1 MRSCPGLEPSPDLW
15 RAASLLHHPDGDRSL
30 VSLANFGLAVLGQA
44 LGSLATLESLGM
56 AQSFS
61 VAWECPL
68 DPNVAWQRRLHFEV
82 VKRWFSAPTAVEA
95 VAWPNLILRSNLG
108 VHPLS
113 DSCSVSNSFS
123 VNGQVTSWPLTQER
137 PMASVLIDLKAPEF
151 PADKSRPGLDV
162 TFVVDRSGSMSG
174 GPLQAAT
181 NAVADVLET
190 LPKEDRSGVV
200 LFDSS
205 VETILEAS
213 DGGEVEARKSTA
225 DLLRDVRTGGSTFL
239 SGGWTAG
246 ANQLS
251 QLSQLASGQDA
262 EGRIR
267 QVILLTDGHGNS
279 GETNPEQLH
288 AHADRAL
295 QQGVQTSCIGIG
307 DHYMPLQVQA
317 LADGG
322 AGRLHHATD
331 KHELVQA
338 LLEEVQSAGHMMLS
352 QANLMVE
359 IPEGL
364 QVECHGVTG
373 LHRRPG
379 ALEIPVGGMLA
390 GATRTIALFVS
401 RSEADDSSENIKLPE
416 VLKMRWTGNPVH
428 EDQEALDLHYELEL
442 QDQPENLSLVEQAA
456 KVWSSAMMNH
466 YASREHV
473 RFDVE
478 EFEGMLS
485 LFERF
490 VQGTNQAECLLSDLR
505 MMRERLEHGWASS
518 SRRELAALARKDFR
532 NEHDV
537 RVARMS
543 KASMLRDAD
552 DSMYYNKRARHL
564 EFQLAQVDKKILQA
578 KPSERAGLN
587 KERERL
593 VDMIEITKSKFG
605 R

>member
-1 MRSCPGLEPSPDLW
+1 M
-15 RAASLLHHPDGDRSL
+15 
-30 VSLANFGLAVLGQA
+30 
-44 LGSLATLESLGM
+44 
-56 AQSFS
+56 
-61 VAWECPL
+61 
-68 DPNVAWQRRLHFEV
+68 
-82 VKRWFSAPTAVEA
+82 
-95 VAWPNLILRSNLG
+95 
-108 VHPLS
+108 S
-113 DSCSVSNSFS
+113 DSSSASNSFS
-123 VNGQVTSWPLTQER
+123 INGQVSSWPLTQER

-151 PADKSRPGLDV
+151 PVDKSRPGLDV
-162 TFVVDRSGSMSG
+162 TFVIDRSGSMSG
-174 GPLQAAT
+174 GPLDSAT
-181 NAVADVLET
+181 NAVADVLGT
-190 LPKEDRSGVV
+190 LPQGDRAGVV

-205 VETILEAS
+205 VETMLEAK
-213 DGGEVEARKSTA
+213 DGGEAEARKSTA
-225 DLLRDVRTGGSTFL
+225 DLLRQVHTGGSTFL

-251 QLSQLASGQDA
+251 QLAVDSDA
-262 EGRIR
+262 DGRVR

-295 QQGVQTSCIGIG
+295 QQGVQTSCIGVG

-352 QANLMVE
+352 QGTLVVE
-359 IPEGL
+359 IPESL
-364 QVECHGVTG
+364 QVECHGVNG

-401 RSEADDSSENIKLPE
+401 RSDSDSAETDKLPT
-416 VLKMRWTGNPVH
+416 VLKMQWKGKPVH
-428 EDQEALDLHYELEL
+428 EDQESLDLSYELGL
-442 QDQPENLSLVEQAA
+442 QEQPVNLLLVEQAA
-456 KVWSSAMMNH
+456 TIWSSAMMNH

-473 RFDVE
+473 RFDAEAFDRILLV
-478 EFEGMLS
+478 FEK
-485 LFERF
+485 F
-490 VQGTNQAECLLSDLR
+490 VQGADQVESLLNDLR
-505 MMRERLEHGWASS
+505 MMKDRLEHGWASS
-518 SRRELAALARKDFR
+518 SRREFSALARKEFR
-532 NEHDV
+532 NEYDV

-552 DSMYYNKRARHL
+552 DSMYYNKRVRHL
-564 EFQLAQVDKKILQA
+564 EAQLAQVDQQILQA
-578 KPSERAGLN
+578 KPSERAGL
-587 KERERL
+587 KQQRDRL
-593 VDMIEITKSKFG
+593 VDMIRISKSKFG

>member
-1 MRSCPGLEPSPDLW
+1 M
-15 RAASLLHHPDGDRSL
+15 
-30 VSLANFGLAVLGQA
+30 
-44 LGSLATLESLGM
+44 
-56 AQSFS
+56 
-61 VAWECPL
+61 
-68 DPNVAWQRRLHFEV
+68 
-82 VKRWFSAPTAVEA
+82 
-95 VAWPNLILRSNLG
+95 
-108 VHPLS
+108 S
-113 DSCSVSNSFS
+113 DSSSASNSFS
-123 VNGQVTSWPLTQER
+123 INGQVSSWPLTQER

-151 PADKSRPGLDV
+151 PVDKSRPGLDV
-162 TFVVDRSGSMSG
+162 TFVIDRSGSMSG
-174 GPLQAAT
+174 GPLDAAT

-190 LPKEDRSGVV
+190 LPQGDRAGVV

-205 VETILEAS
+205 VETMLEAK
-213 DGGEVEARKSTA
+213 DGGEAEARKSTA
-225 DLLRDVRTGGSTFL
+225 DLLRQVHTGGSTFL

-251 QLSQLASGQDA
+251 QLAVDSDA
-262 EGRIR
+262 DGRVR

-295 QQGVQTSCIGIG
+295 QQGVQTSCIGVG

-352 QANLMVE
+352 QGTLVVE

-364 QVECHGVTG
+364 QVECHGVNG

-401 RSEADDSSENIKLPE
+401 RSDSSESAKLPT
-416 VLKMRWTGNPVH
+416 VLKMQWKGKPVH
-428 EDQEALDLHYELEL
+428 EDQESLDLSYELGL
-442 QDQPENLSLVEQAA
+442 QDQPVNLSLVEQAA
-456 KVWSSAMMNH
+456 KIWSSAMMNH

-473 RFDVE
+473 RFDAE
-478 EFEGMLS
+478 AFDRMLS
-485 LFERF
+485 RFENF
-490 VQGTNQAECLLSDLR
+490 VQGLDQAESLLDDLR
-505 MMRERLEHGWASS
+505 VMKERLEHGWASS
-518 SRRELAALARKDFR
+518 SRRELAALTRKDIR
-532 NEHDV
+532 NEYDA
-537 RVARMS
+537 RVVKMS
-543 KASMLRDAD
+543 KASMLRDSNN
-552 DSMYYNKRARHL
+552 SMYYNTRVQNL
-564 EFQLAQVDKKILQA
+564 EKQLASLDQQILQS

-587 KERERL
+587 QRRDRL
-593 VDMIEITKSKFG
+593 VDMIRISKSKFG
-605 R
+605 L